1 MLWFVLTSLAVGL
14 PVAVAAR
21 ALLPG
26 RRPLTLGTAAVLGV
40 LGALAG
46 AAVGRALLGG
56 AGPTTHP
63 LRRELAGPLLGA
75 VLAMLAG
82 WGVRAW
88 TYRSG
93 PRPARPRPWA
103 EPFPDLPVSVSRS
116 ADGRS
121 ADGRSADGR
130 SADGRSAD
138 GRPGEGWSGDSRPTD
153 APTGSTRPQ
162 PSGSRSGARG
172 GPA

>member
-46 AAVGRALLGG
+46 AAAGRVLLGG

-75 VLAMLAG
+75 ALAMIVG
-82 WGVRAW
+82 WGVRARA
-88 TYRSG
+88 YRSG
-93 PRPARPRPWA
+93 PRPVRPRPWA
-103 EPFPDLPVSVSRS
+103 EPFPDLSVSVIRP
-116 ADGRS
+116 ADG
-121 ADGRSADGR
+121 G
-130 SADGRSAD
+130 
-138 GRPGEGWSGDSRPTD
+138 PGEDWSGDSRPAD
-153 APTGSTRPQ
+153 DQTGPARPQ
-162 PSGSRSGARG
+162 PSGSCSGARR

>member
-1 MLWFVLTSLAVGL
+1 MLTSLAVGL

-46 AAVGRALLGG
+46 AAVGRLLGD
-56 AGPTTHP
+56 ADPTAHP

-75 VLAMLAG
+75 ALAVLAG
-82 WGVRAW
+82 WGVRAR

-93 PRPARPRPWA
+93 PRPVRPRPWA
-103 EPFPDLPVSVSRS
+103 EPFPDLPVSVSRP
-116 ADGRS
+116 
-121 ADGRSADGR
+121 
-130 SADGRSAD
+130 AD
-138 GRPGEGWSGDSRPTD
+138 GRPGEGRP
-153 APTGSTRPQ
+153 GEGQ
-162 PSGSRSGARG
+162 PDDGQPGES
-172 GPA
+172 GPAAGQPGGRRPAGAPAGPIRP